1 MRWCDAQ
8 TTKPPLGQEVLVVTE
23 YTGIAGR
30 YELAVRRY
38 ELAKY
43 TIKRGNKTEFK
54 TPRWIHNDGALIF
67 DEFVKYW
74 AELPEMPPE
83 VKRDYA

>member
-1 MRWCDAQ
+1 MNWCDAQ

-23 YTGIAGR
+23 YTGI
-30 YELAVRRY
+30 VRRY
-38 ELAKY
+38 ELAEY

-54 TPRWIHNDGALIF
+54 TPRWIRNDGALIF

-83 VKRDYA
+83 VKHD